1 MAELK
6 IIHKLQ
12 LKIFDQTLQRSVV
25 FRIDG
30 LRCLQEGFAMLLDRS
45 ATGLHRVRIS
55 QSAMSM

>member
-1 MAELK
+1 M

-30 LRCLQEGFAMLLDRS
+30 LRCLQEGFAMLLDRL
-45 ATGLHRVRIS
+45 GHRF
-55 QSAMSM
+55 APGAD